1 MPLRVFLVD
10 DDPDYL
16 ALLRYQFTRRTEA
29 DLHLFHSGEAA
40 LKQVEALDPDL
51 VLLDVVMPGIGGLE
65 TLRRLRTDYPD
76 LPVVMVSAQSVVS
89 VALEALELGAY
100 DYITKGHDDTAKLQT
115 LISQIAERVAL
126 SEQVAS
132 LREQLPG
139 AHGLTN
145 LVGESKAMR
154 QVFTTV
160 RKTLRG
166 DLTVAILGESGTGK
180 ELIAEAI
187 HYNSKRRHQPFVIV
201 NCAAIPSELME
212 SEFFGH
218 EKGSF
223 TGAYSRKLG
232 KFEQAH
238 NGTIFLDEIGE
249 LDLSLQAKLL
259 RVLQNQQLQR
269 VGGSETI
276 TVDVRVLCATN
287 RDIMAMVREG
297 TFREDLYYRLFQFPV
312 QLPPLRERDQD
323 PLLLADHF
331 RKRFLERHTDL
342 EARPFSTITRRAL
355 LKYRWPG
362 NVRELKNAVER
373 ALLIADG
380 AEIMPADLMLGN
392 PFSTPHGS
400 PTASEET
407 ADHEPAGPA
416 HPERVISRTQTP
428 DDIVRMEEVKR
439 IALEHAYALCR
450 GNIEQTAQRL
460 GITRSTVYRLL
471 KRHNIRD

>member
-1 MPLRVFLVD
+1 MALRVFLVD

-16 ALLRYQFTRRTEA
+16 ALLRYQFARRTQA
-29 DLHLFHSGEAA
+29 DVHLFHSGEAA
-40 LKQVEALDPDL
+40 LKQVDNLSPDL

-65 TLRRLRTDYPD
+65 TLRRLRASHPD
-76 LPVVMVSAQSVVS
+76 VPVVMVSAQSVVS

-100 DYITKGHDDTAKLQT
+100 DYVTKGHDDTAKLQT
-115 LISQIAERVAL
+115 LIGQIAERMAL
-126 SEQVAS
+126 AEEVAS
-132 LREQLPG
+132 LREKLPG
-139 AHGLTN
+139 AQGLNN

-238 NGTIFLDEIGE
+238 HGTIFLDEIGE
-249 LDLSLQAKLL
+249 LSLSLQAKLL

-269 VGGSETI
+269 VGGSDTI
-276 TVDVRVLCATN
+276 TVNVRVLCATN

-323 PLLLADHF
+323 PLLLADYF
-331 RKRFLERHTDL
+331 RKLFLERHPDV
-342 EARPFSTITRRAL
+342 EARPFATITRRAL

-380 AEIMPADLMLGN
+380 DEIMPADLMLGN
-392 PFSTPHGS
+392 PFSAPLEAMPTTPAA
-400 PTASEET
+400 TA
-407 ADHEPAGPA
+407 EPAGPA
-416 HPERVISRTQTP
+416 RPDRVITRAQTP
-428 DDIVRMEEVKR
+428 DDVLPMEEVKR
-439 IALEHAYALCR
+439 IALEHAYALCK
-450 GNIEQTAQRL
+450 GNIEQTSQRL

-471 KRHNIRD
+471 KRHHIRD

>member
-1 MPLRVFLVD
+1 MALSVFLVD

-16 ALLRYQFTRRTEA
+16 ALLRYQFARRTEA
-29 DLHLFHSGEAA
+29 DVHLFHSGEAA
-40 LKQVEALDPDL
+40 LKQVDKLSPDL

-65 TLRRLRTDYPD
+65 TLRRLRATHPD

-115 LISQIAERVAL
+115 LIVQIAERIAL
-126 SEQVAS
+126 SEEVAS
-132 LREQLPG
+132 LRDQLPG
-139 AHGLTN
+139 AQGLSN

-154 QVFTTV
+154 QVLATV

-187 HYNSKRRHQPFVIV
+187 HYNSKRRHQAFVIV

-238 NGTIFLDEIGE
+238 HGTIFLDEIGE
-249 LDLSLQAKLL
+249 LSLSLQAKLL

-269 VGGSETI
+269 VGGSDTI
-276 TVDVRVLCATN
+276 TVNVRVLCATN

-297 TFREDLYYRLFQFPV
+297 SFREDLYYRLFQFPV

-331 RKRFLERHTDL
+331 RRLFLERHPDV
-342 EARPFSTITRRAL
+342 ESRPFATITRRAL
-355 LKYRWPG
+355 LKYQWPG

-380 AEIMPADLMLGN
+380 DEIMPADLMLGN
-392 PFSTPHGS
+392 PFSAPFEAPPAAAIT
-400 PTASEET
+400 TA
-407 ADHEPAGPA
+407 EPAGPA
-416 HPERVISRTQTP
+416 HPKRVITRAQTP
-428 DDIVRMEEVKR
+428 DDVLPMEEVKR
-439 IALEHAYALCR
+439 IALEHAYALCK
-450 GNIEQTAQRL
+450 GNIEQTSQRL

-471 KRHNIRD
+471 KRHNIRG